1 MDDVSLD
8 GTHSNV
14 LRMLV
19 AEKEAAK
26 MLGVSSR
33 TVFTLADCGQLRA
46 VYVGRRKL
54 IDVNSVRDFVAR
66 GGWKG
71 GAA

>member
-33 TVFTLADCGQLRA
+33 TVFTLADRGQLRA

-54 IDVNSVRDFVAR
+54 IDVSSVRDFVAR